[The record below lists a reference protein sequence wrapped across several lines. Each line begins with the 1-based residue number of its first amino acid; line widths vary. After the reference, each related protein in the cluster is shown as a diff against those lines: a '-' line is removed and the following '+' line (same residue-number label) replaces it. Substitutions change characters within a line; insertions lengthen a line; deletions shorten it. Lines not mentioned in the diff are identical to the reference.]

1 MNKLPLGILLT
12 AIFLMPIMGGAI
24 PIDPIPLA
32 GPEAI
37 KAIFEGSA
45 GAATMSQAILAL
57 LVAVAGLLA
66 FARQRVWVLPQNRV
80 LYLVMTLGVLFM
92 VSTFFSQFKS
102 HSGAATLYFLSLL
115 LVFLVAIA
123 VLGRIEG
130 PKLAMAALASGTA
143 IISLLGIREY
153 ATQIDPNWRIFSLWM
168 NPNALAGM
176 LVIGLFC
183 GIGVSMATED
193 RLPKLLGGL
202 SAVLAGC
209 ALWLSQSKGGLL
221 AVGLG
226 AVGMVLFLL
235 VNRAGA
241 KRAGSVLLALVVGIG
256 FANMLMMAQRSKQA
270 TPAGAAAP
278 AASRVLDG
286 GASQEQSAG
295 FRTLLWKGAIPLIS
309 AQPLG
314 SGLGTY
320 RFHSAKSGLT
330 TITQTAHSSYL
341 QLAVEAGAL
350 AALAFVGLGLLVLRE
365 MMRGSRSQP
374 VELVL
379 LKSGVLAA
387 IVAAAVHHAVDSDL
401 YSAGTGMG
409 LMVLFAAG
417 LLLSVDSTVPE
428 FSPKPPRFALLAA
441 MILVP
446 IGMIWMGR
454 IELSHGAFVAAAS
467 QQKAA
472 EAIAILGGLES
483 SAPNDPR
490 TNMARLQVAMGQQA
504 TGAEQVSLLEKAI
517 ANGPTP
523 MMYRTLARIQAKE
536 GNLEGAR
543 SALQRGLGWDPNNLL
558 ILRQW
563 LEIERANPAAAVPI
577 AKRLLAVES
586 TPYFQIRS
594 LPEFV
599 ATQTYDARVY
609 LAEQATDPKEKRDLL
624 LPALDGYAE
633 YAKVTVLKI
642 LQFVKSGGDSFAG
655 ESPSKAADIVETGRA
670 ALEAAKK
677 VAQSEDA
684 QRLAAAEAAFEAASR
699 LLSESK

>member
-1 MNKLPLGILLT
+1 MNKLPLGLLLT

-24 PIDPIPLA
+24 PIDPIPLS

-57 LVAVAGLLA
+57 LVAAAGLVA
-66 FARQRVWVLPQNRV
+66 FLKQKVWVLPQNRV
-80 LYLVMTLGVLFM
+80 LYLVLSLGVLFM
-92 VSTFFSQFKS
+92 VSTYFSQFKS
-102 HSGAATLYFLSLL
+102 HSAGATLYFVSLL
-115 LVFLVAIA
+115 LVFFVAIA

-130 PKLAMAALASGTA
+130 PKLAMGALAAGTA
-143 IISLLGIREY
+143 VISLLGIREY

-221 AVGLG
+221 AVAIG
-226 AVGMVLFLL
+226 AAGMVLFLL
-235 VNRAGA
+235 ANRAGA
-241 KRAGSVLLALVVGIG
+241 KRAGSVVLALVVGIG
-256 FANMLMMAQRSKQA
+256 FANVLMMAQRSKQA
-270 TPAGAAAP
+270 TPAGGAA
-278 AASRVLDG
+278 AASRVLDA
-286 GASQEQSAG
+286 GASREQSAG
-295 FRTLLWKGAIPLIS
+295 FRTLLWKGAIPLIA

-314 SGLGTY
+314 TGLGTY
-320 RFHSAKSGLT
+320 RFYSAKSGLT

-341 QLAVEAGAL
+341 QLALEAGIL
-350 AALAFVGLGLLVLRE
+350 AALALVGLGLLVLRE
-365 MMRGSRSQP
+365 MLRGTRSQP

-387 IVAAAVHHAVDSDL
+387 ILAAAVHNAVDSDL

-409 LMVLFAAG
+409 LMVLFAIG

-428 FSPKPPRFALLAA
+428 FSPKPPRYALLAA
-441 MILVP
+441 MFLVP
-446 IGMIWMGR
+446 VGLLWVGR
-454 IELSHGAFVAAAS
+454 TELSHGAFVAAAG
-467 QQKAA
+467 QQRAA
-472 EAIAILGGLES
+472 EAIAILNGLES

-504 TGAEQVSLLEKAI
+504 SPSEQISILERAI
-517 ANGPTP
+517 GNGPTP
-523 MMYRTLARIQAKE
+523 MMYRTLARVQAKE

-543 SALQRGLGWDPNNLL
+543 SALQRGLAWDPNNLL

-563 LEIERANPAAAVPI
+563 LELERDNPDAAIPI
-577 AKRLLAVES
+577 ARRLVNVET

-609 LAEQATDPKEKRDLL
+609 LAEQSNDPKEKRDLL
-624 LPALDGYAE
+624 LPAVDGYAE
-633 YAKVTVLKI
+633 YALVTVPKI
-642 LQFVKSGGDSFAG
+642 MQFVKSGGDSFAG
-655 ESPSKAADIVETGRA
+655 ESPSKAVEIIEAGRG
-670 ALEAAKK
+670 ALEAARG
-677 VAQSEDA
+677 VAQVDDG
-684 QRLAAAEAAFEAASR
+684 QRLAAAAEAFDAASR